1 MRTDTRIIIE
11 VSETIRQMS
20 NKIDEIHNMLRE
32 SKNKTD

>member
-32 SKNKTD
+32 IKNKKD